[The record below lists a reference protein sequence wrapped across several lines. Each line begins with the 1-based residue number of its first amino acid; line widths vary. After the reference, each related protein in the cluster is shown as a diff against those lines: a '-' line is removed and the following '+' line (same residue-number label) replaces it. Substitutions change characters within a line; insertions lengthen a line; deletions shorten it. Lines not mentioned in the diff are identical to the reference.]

1 MAHQDHIDQLKDRIA
16 QAQSECNTWRVEGPE
31 EKYLEAYV
39 IVKALELELEEQ
51 LRQPAR

>member
-1 MAHQDHIDQLKDRIA
+1 MANQDHIDQLRTRIA
-16 QAQSECNTWRVEGPE
+16 QAEAERNTWRVEGPE

-51 LRQPAR
+51 LRQPVR